1 MPVGHSPSTDT
12 TADSLTLVTTPP
24 AATRRFDLRR
34 VYTAALLAPA
44 IYAIIRYLP
53 PWALTCL
60 LIAGGSIAL
69 LELYRISFQARSNRL
84 LIGMGLAASA
94 LILVRTHLSLALPD
108 LLVAATLTLVIAMLF
123 APTPI
128 EHRLRD
134 TTITLFGVLYV
145 GLTLSMLVSTRSLP
159 AGEWF
164 VFFVALVTW
173 AADTGAYYAGT
184 LWGTHLLAPSVSPK
198 KTVEGVLGGMALA
211 TGAALLAH
219 AWFLPQLSLWD
230 ASVLGVLLTVA
241 GLLGDLC
248 ESAIKRSVGV
258 KDSGGILPGH
268 GGMLDRL
275 DSLLFT
281 APTFYYYVTFVR
293 GIWPLP

>member
-1 MPVGHSPSTDT
+1 
-12 TADSLTLVTTPP
+12 VTTPP

-34 VYTAALLAPA
+34 VYTAAILAPT
-44 IYAIIRYLP
+44 IYAIVRYLP

-60 LIAGGSIAL
+60 LIAVGSIAL
-69 LELYRISFQARSNRL
+69 LELYRISFQARPNGALSG
-84 LIGMGLAASA
+84 IGLAISA
-94 LILVRTHLSLALPD
+94 LILARIHLPLDLAD
-108 LLVAATLTLVIAMLF
+108 LLVGSILALSVVLLFSSAPIEYRLKDAALTLF
-123 APTPI
+123 S
-128 EHRLRD
+128 
-134 TTITLFGVLYV
+134 VLYV
-145 GLTLSMLVSTRSLP
+145 GLTLSTLVSTRALS
-159 AGEWF
+159 AGEFF
-164 VFFVALVTW
+164 VCFVALVTW

-198 KTVEGVLGGMALA
+198 KTVEGLLGGMALA
-211 TGAALLAH
+211 TGSALLAQ
-219 AWFLPQLSLWD
+219 AWFVPQLSLLD
-230 ASVLGVLLTVA
+230 ALVLGILLTGS

-281 APTFYYYVTFVR
+281 APTFYYYVTLV
-293 GIWPLP
+293 GGVWPLP